1 MAISFLLRNS
11 THEERLFLALFLLV
25 FITFAVLLVRPRVE
39 KKEDTGGERE
49 DSSFLIPLF
58 CFFAA
63 KIC

>member
-1 MAISFLLRNS
+1 LN
-11 THEERLFLALFLLV
+11 
-25 FITFAVLLVRPRVE
+25 FIIFAVLLVRPRVE

-63 KIC
+63 KIR